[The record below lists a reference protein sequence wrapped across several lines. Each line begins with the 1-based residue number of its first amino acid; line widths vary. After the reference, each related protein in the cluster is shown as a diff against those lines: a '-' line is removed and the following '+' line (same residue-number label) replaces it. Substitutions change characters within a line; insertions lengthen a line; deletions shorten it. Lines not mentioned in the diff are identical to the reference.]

1 MKALKQFSIPFTGLK
16 LGKHQFEF
24 EIDKSFF
31 DAFEYSLVK
40 IGALKAMVDLD
51 KQETMLILH
60 FHIEGTIQLSCDKC
74 LAEFA
79 QPIEINERQ
88 IVKFAEDELE
98 SDDLEIIVLNRKE
111 SEIDVSEM
119 IYEYV
124 IVAFPYINNCLQAGA
139 DQKCDPE
146 MLATLEKLATGSAEN
161 EEEKSDGVVEKLLYF
176 LWLTDAFMCSTV
188 LAWMLLQEQ
197 HVHTTA
203 LSEMWLPNCSERTH

>member
-16 LGKHQFEF
+16 LGKHQFDF

-40 IGALKAMVDLD
+40 DGALKATLDLD
-51 KQETMLILH
+51 KQETMLLLN
-60 FHIEGTIQLSCDKC
+60 FHIWGTIQLNCDKC
-74 LAEFA
+74 LADFG
-79 QPIEINERQ
+79 QPIEIKERQ

-119 IYEYV
+119 IYEF
-124 IVAFPYINNCLQAGA
+124 INVAIPYINNCEQAGT

-161 EEEKSDGVVEKLLYF
+161 EEEKSDDPRWEALKKLK
-176 LWLTDAFMCSTV
+176 
-188 LAWMLLQEQ
+188 
-197 HVHTTA
+197 
-203 LSEMWLPNCSERTH
+203 